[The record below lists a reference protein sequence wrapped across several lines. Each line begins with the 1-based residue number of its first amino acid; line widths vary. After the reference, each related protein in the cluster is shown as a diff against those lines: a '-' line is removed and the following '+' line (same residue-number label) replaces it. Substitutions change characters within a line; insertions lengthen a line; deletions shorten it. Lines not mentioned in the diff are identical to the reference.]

1 MKGLGGKAYGIGECL
16 SYNGSF
22 SCDANL
28 VNFFEI
34 EMFSASLS
42 LAAKD
47 TPRTGKNIRVYL
59 LSRGGV
65 EMKKRMACVSHPLKD
80 SIVNNTIW

>member
-1 MKGLGGKAYGIGECL
+1 ME
-16 SYNGSF
+16 SF

-28 VNFFEI
+28 VIFWKI

-59 LSRGGV
+59 LSRGGE
-65 EMKKRMACVSHPLKD
+65 EMKKRLAVPETPVFYTECL
-80 SIVNNTIW
+80 